1 MGHGGPAETD
11 ELLHAYVDE
20 MLPPKERLEVE
31 GYLASSAELRARV
44 AAYRR
49 QVLDL
54 HAVYDD
60 HLNDEPPR
68 RIRELEA
75 RLHDEL
81 ARRRGSPRLTPT
93 TVTATLLAV
102 GLGIGLYGADRIAA
116 PVTGDSL
123 FALLAE
129 RTLALTG
136 TRGAAVGEEAT
147 PLRQTNLEAAPP
159 ADAAG
164 RAAPDLGA
172 FGFQLM
178 ASRTVRA
185 GNGIETVQLTYE
197 SSEHGRLLL
206 YLSPRLEHARH
217 EDKISLNEE
226 GAVTVLLWSDA
237 RHSYSMIGENLDR
250 NAMLALGKAVNHSF
264 ADASDQ
270 GEPDAGPAEPSQLPE
285 GNQLHGG
292 IPDKSA

>member
-1 MGHGGPAETD
+1 MGHSGPAETD
-11 ELLHAYVDE
+11 ELLHAYVDD

-31 GYLASSAELRARV
+31 GYLATSAELRARV

-49 QVLDL
+49 QILDL
-54 HAVYDD
+54 HAAYDD
-60 HLNDEPPR
+60 HLNDDPPR
-68 RIRELEA
+68 RIRELEG
-75 RLHDEL
+75 RLHEEL
-81 ARRRGSPRLTPT
+81 TRRRGSPRLTRT

-102 GLGIGLYGADRIAA
+102 GLGLGLYGADRLAA
-116 PVTGDSL
+116 PVAGDSL

-136 TRGAAVGEEAT
+136 TRGAVVGEDAT
-147 PLRQTNLEAAPP
+147 TLPQTNLQAAAP

-164 RAAPDLGA
+164 SAAPDLGA

-185 GNGIETVQLTYE
+185 GNGVETVQLTYE
-197 SSEHGRLLL
+197 SSRHGRLLL
-206 YLSPRLEHARH
+206 YLSPRLEDARH

-226 GAVTVLLWSDA
+226 GAVSVLLWSDS

-250 NAMLALGKAVNHSF
+250 NAMLALGKAVNHGF
-264 ADASDQ
+264 ADAP
-270 GEPDAGPAEPSQLPE
+270 GEDGADSGESEPPRQPE
-285 GNQLHGG
+285 TNRLHGG
-292 IPDKSA
+292 IPDESA

>member
-11 ELLHAYVDE
+11 ELLHAYVDD

-31 GYLASSAELRARV
+31 GYLATSAELRACV

-49 QVLDL
+49 QILDL
-54 HAVYDD
+54 HAAYDD

-68 RIRELEA
+68 RIRELEE

-81 ARRRGSPRLTPT
+81 TRRRGSPRLTRT

-102 GLGIGLYGADRIAA
+102 GLVLGLYGADRIAA
-116 PVTGDSL
+116 PVAGDSL

-129 RTLALTG
+129 RTMALTG
-136 TRGAAVGEEAT
+136 TRGAAAGEEAAD
-147 PLRQTNLEAAPP
+147 LQQTNLQATPP

-164 RAAPDLGA
+164 RAAPDLGG

-197 SSEHGRLLL
+197 SSKHGRLLL
-206 YLSPRLEHARH
+206 YLSPRLKDARH
-217 EDKISLNEE
+217 EDKISLSEE
-226 GAVTVLLWSDA
+226 GAVSVLLWSDS
-237 RHSYSMIGENLDR
+237 RHSYSMIGENLGR

-264 ADASDQ
+264 ADGPAL
-270 GEPDAGPAEPSQLPE
+270 GEPGTGTVEPSRPPE
-285 GNQLHGG
+285 SNQLQGG